1 MQRVGAPLRMNL
13 HLALCNFIYLKRA
26 INFFVVS
33 FVNPFFVDCIA
44 LDKDT
49 THTIPPE
56 IFVRSTASRD
66 TFGGFT
72 FATFST

>member
-1 MQRVGAPLRMNL
+1 MRRVGAPIRMDL

-26 INFFVVS
+26 INFFVVL
-33 FVNPFFVDCIA
+33 FIDPFFVDCIV

-49 THTIPPE
+49 THTIPSAS
-56 IFVRSTASRD
+56 FVRSTASRD